1 MKRICSSVLII
12 GALLGLEHTLAAQ
25 PLPKVKMTR
34 VLPALTLDLPVCMT
48 EAPDGSGR
56 FFIVEQWGRI
66 FVAGK
71 DTDGGRHEE
80 FLNIVKRNPHA
91 AYEEGLLSLAF
102 HPGFATNG
110 LCYVYYSQDR
120 NADKDPFY
128 SRHSVISEWKVSS
141 EESNRV
147 DIKSERILMEVPQP
161 FADHK
166 GGLLTFGPDGF
177 LYCGLGD
184 GGFGGDP
191 FNNAQNCATLL
202 GKMIRIDVNTRSQI
216 TQGKDTITLPYGI
229 PADNPF
235 ANEPYMAGAGC
246 RREVYAWGLR
256 NPWRYSFDRQTGQL
270 WAGDVG
276 QDLWEEIDLIV
287 KGGNYGW
294 NLREASH
301 YFKPAPPG
309 AQYIDP
315 VMEYP
320 HKPELLKDSKFP
332 KHAIGACV
340 IGGYVYR
347 GKKNPA
353 LQGVY
358 LYADYALGTIF
369 GLRYEKGRVTEY
381 GTLLDQPKNI
391 SSFAEDN
398 DGELY
403 VLAFDGHVYSL
414 SVD

>member
-1 MKRICSSVLII
+1 MLFRLDHRRAPWPGAYPGRPTAAESENDQGPAGADAGSSGVHDG
-12 GALLGLEHTLAAQ
+12 GA
-25 PLPKVKMTR
+25 
-34 VLPALTLDLPVCMT
+34 
-48 EAPDGSGR
+48 GR
-56 FFIVEQWGRI
+56 FRPFFIVEQWGRI

-202 GKMIRIDVNTRSQI
+202 GK
-216 TQGKDTITLPYGI
+216 
-229 PADNPF
+229 
-235 ANEPYMAGAGC
+235 
-246 RREVYAWGLR
+246 
-256 NPWRYSFDRQTGQL
+256 
-270 WAGDVG
+270 
-276 QDLWEEIDLIV
+276 
-287 KGGNYGW
+287 
-294 NLREASH
+294 
-301 YFKPAPPG
+301 
-309 AQYIDP
+309 
-315 VMEYP
+315 
-320 HKPELLKDSKFP
+320 
-332 KHAIGACV
+332 
-340 IGGYVYR
+340 
-347 GKKNPA
+347 
-353 LQGVY
+353 
-358 LYADYALGTIF
+358 
-369 GLRYEKGRVTEY
+369 
-381 GTLLDQPKNI
+381 
-391 SSFAEDN
+391 
-398 DGELY
+398 
-403 VLAFDGHVYSL
+403 
-414 SVD
+414 

>member
-1 MKRICSSVLII
+1 MCSAVVMI
-12 GALLGLEHTLAAQ
+12 GTVFGLGHSLAAQ
-25 PLPKVKMTR
+25 PLPKVKMTKIF
-34 VLPALTLDLPVCMT
+34 PALTLDLPVWMT
-48 EAPDGSGR
+48 ETPDDSGR

-66 FVAGK
+66 FAVGK
-71 DTDGGRHEE
+71 DTDGSTHNE

-91 AYEEGLLSLAF
+91 AYEEGLLSIAF

-110 LCYVYYSQDR
+110 LCYIYYSQDR
-120 NADKDPFY
+120 NADKDTFY
-128 SRHSVISEWKVSS
+128 SRHSVISEWKVTA
-141 EESNRV
+141 EDSNRV
-147 DIKSERILMEVPQP
+147 DMKSERILLEVPEP
-161 FADHK
+161 FENHK
-166 GGLLTFGPDGF
+166 GGLLTFGPDGY

-184 GGFGGDP
+184 GGFGADP

-202 GKMIRIDVNTRSQI
+202 GKMIRIDVNARDKITR
-216 TQGKDTITLPYGI
+216 GKEIVTLPYGI

-235 ANEPYMAGAGC
+235 VNEPDLAGSGC
-246 RREVYAWGLR
+246 RHEVYAWGLR

-294 NLREASH
+294 NLREGAH
-301 YFKPAPPG
+301 YFKPSPPG
-309 AQYIDP
+309 AHYIDP
-315 VMEYP
+315 VIEYP
-320 HKPELLKDSKFP
+320 HNPNILKESKFP
-332 KHAIGACV
+332 KHVIGACV
-340 IGGYVYR
+340 VGGYVYR
-347 GKKNPA
+347 GKKYPA

-358 LYADYALGTIF
+358 LYADYAMGTIF
-369 GLRYEKGRVTEY
+369 GLRYENGQVTEY
-381 GTLLDQPKNI
+381 GPLLEQPKNI

-414 SVD
+414 SVE